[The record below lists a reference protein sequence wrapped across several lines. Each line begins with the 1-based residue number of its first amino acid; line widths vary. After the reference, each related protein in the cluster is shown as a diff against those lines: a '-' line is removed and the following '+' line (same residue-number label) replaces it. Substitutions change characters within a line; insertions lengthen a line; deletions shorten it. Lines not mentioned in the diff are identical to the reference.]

1 MTDAKK
7 VSILEQLLDERDK
20 QIRELQQQN
29 AELEAILDGYSVLDD
44 DVQELKSL
52 ISEARQL
59 NSELNKAKN
68 EQIQIKT
75 EFRREMG
82 TLFRKTEMK

>member
-82 TLFRKTEMK
+82 TLFKKQK

>member
-29 AELEAILDGYSVLDD
+29 AELEAIIDGYSVLDD

-82 TLFRKTEMK
+82 TLFKKQK

>member
-29 AELEAILDGYSVLDD
+29 AELEAILESYSVLDD

-59 NSELNKAKN
+59 NSELTDVKN
-68 EQIQIKT
+68 EQLQIKK

-82 TLFRKTEMK
+82 RRFRG

>member
-75 EFRREMG
+75 DFKREIG
-82 TLFRKTEMK
+82 TLFRKQK

>member
-7 VSILEQLLDERDK
+7 VSILEQLLDERDR